1 MSDQESKPADYKID
15 LHNFAGPMDLLI
27 YLIRKEEVDV
37 YDIPI
42 SRILGQ
48 YLAYLELMKTV
59 NLDDAGEFLVM
70 ASTLMVIKS
79 KMLLPVEEVDL
90 AEELDPRYE
99 LVQQLLEFKNNK
111 TRARLLEQK
120 ASIQTRRFNRP
131 ESSRPEPRFEED
143 TTLDDLQ
150 IWDLFQ
156 FFNKVMSETTIE
168 AKRDR
173 VISGHVTP
181 VREFAARIE
190 NRILDGGP
198 VFLSELVGELRDRDQ
213 VLGYFLAILLLMK
226 TQTIRLVQSGD
237 FGDIRVISR
246 GEQGDSLDQELELAD
261 DFRD

>member
-1 MSDQESKPADYKID
+1 MSEQIPAEYKID
-15 LHNFAGPMDLLI
+15 LHNFAGPMDLLL

-42 SRILGQ
+42 SRILDQ
-48 YLAYLELMKTV
+48 YLGYLELMKEI

-111 TRARLLEQK
+111 TRARLLLEK
-120 ASIQTRRFNRP
+120 ASVQSQRVNRP

-143 TTLDDLQ
+143 STLDDLQ

-156 FFNKVMSETTIE
+156 YFSKIMSETMIN
-168 AKRDR
+168 AKTDR

-181 VREFAARIE
+181 VREFASRIE
-190 NRILDGGP
+190 QRIQDSGP
-198 VFLSELVGELRDRDQ
+198 IFLSELVGETRERDQ
-213 VLGYFLAILLLMK
+213 ILGYFLAILLLVK
-226 TQTIRLVQSGD
+226 TQAISLVQSGD
-237 FGDIRVISR
+237 FGDIRLIAKQLQSD
-246 GEQGDSLDQELELAD
+246 GLDQELELAD

>member
-1 MSDQESKPADYKID
+1 MSDDNQKEYKID
-15 LHNFAGPMDLLI
+15 LHNFAGPMDLLL

-42 SRILGQ
+42 SRILEQ
-48 YLAYLELMKTV
+48 YLHYIELMKSV
-59 NLDDAGEFLVM
+59 NLDEAGEFLVM

-120 ASIQTRRFNRP
+120 AAIQSNRVNRP
-131 ESSRPEPRFEED
+131 ESARPDPRYEED

-156 FFNKVMSETTIE
+156 FFSKVMSETTIN
-168 AKRDR
+168 AKTDR
-173 VISGHVTP
+173 IISGHVVP

-190 NRILDGGP
+190 TRILDNGP
-198 VFLSELVGELRDRDQ
+198 VFLSELLGDTRERDQ
-213 VLGYFLAILLLMK
+213 ILGYFLAILLLVK
-226 TQTIRLVQSGD
+226 TQAIGLMQSGD
-237 FGDIRVISR
+237 FGDIRLMPKSVTPT
-246 GEQGDSLDQELELAD
+246 SLDQELELAD